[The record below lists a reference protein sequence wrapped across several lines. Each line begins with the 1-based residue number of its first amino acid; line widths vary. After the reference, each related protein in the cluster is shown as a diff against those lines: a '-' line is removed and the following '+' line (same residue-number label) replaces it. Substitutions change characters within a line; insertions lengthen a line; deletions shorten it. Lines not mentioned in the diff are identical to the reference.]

1 MIVALTDVELNIS
14 GNQVYTICPEEMKAL
29 NSMGVI
35 SKKSRNYALT
45 LNYRDYQL
53 LCPLFDMGD
62 GRLAL
67 IWPSFKLPR
76 RPYPCFVYIYA
87 VALYLSTGRSMR
99 DVASE
104 VRKRFGL
111 TTFSHSTIS
120 RALKKLLQQIDLL
133 KELMWDPAKDSQ
145 TEETVWRKSWD
156 DVLKRKTD
164 ILLTVLHPSLSHPV
178 FFGSKLAYAF
188 YTATC
193 RFLL

>member
-1 MIVALTDVELNIS
+1 MIVALTNVELNIS
-14 GNQVYTICPEEMKAL
+14 GNQVYTIWPEEMKAL
-29 NSMGVI
+29 CSMGVV
-35 SKKSRNYALT
+35 SKKSRHYALT
-45 LNYRDYQL
+45 MNYRDYQL
-53 LCPLFDMGD
+53 LCPLFDVGQ

-87 VALYLSTGRSMR
+87 VALYLSSDRSMR

-104 VRKRFGL
+104 VRKKFGL

-120 RALKKLLQQIDLL
+120 RALKKLLLQMDLL
-133 KELMWDPAKDSQ
+133 KELMWDPTQDSQ
-145 TEETVWRKSWD
+145 TEKTVRRRGWD
-156 DVLKRKTD
+156 DVLERKAN
-164 ILLTVLHPSLSHPV
+164 ILLKVLYPSLSHPI